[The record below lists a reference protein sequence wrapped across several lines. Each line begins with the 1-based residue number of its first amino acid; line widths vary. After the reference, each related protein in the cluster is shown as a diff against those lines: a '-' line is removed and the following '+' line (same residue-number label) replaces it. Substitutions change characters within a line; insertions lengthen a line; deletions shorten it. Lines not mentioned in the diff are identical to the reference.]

1 MSFVSLVVLAASPSP
16 SPSLSQSTPT
26 SPLPGENDPT
36 WLGPGLL
43 GFLSLVFLAVAVFV
57 IYLSLNKQLGRVTF
71 DEDAVN
77 GELPHPPIG
86 VEAVA
91 GPDQS
96 DSEATGTPSAQ
107 PSD

>member
-1 MSFVSLVVLAASPSP
+1 
-16 SPSLSQSTPT
+16 
-26 SPLPGENDPT
+26 
-36 WLGPGLL
+36 
-43 GFLSLVFLAVAVFV
+43 
-57 IYLSLNKQLGRVTF
+57 VTF